1 MRILIGRNLL
11 NLYAKVR
18 YNIPKKLLLNAYEN
32 ASYRI
37 NMAEKYSNDVKKIP
51 DLTHTASLDK
61 ANSNTIMSVAEK
73 GLFDQLDLP
82 FTPITYNF
90 FEYSQSDLFIHK
102 DNSSHSRLGIVLR
115 GWGDLIFYD
124 DDKKEIAR
132 TDMQD
137 WTIFTTK
144 TYHSVEHSQ
153 DRFSFVIGFKE
164 DYETLYNAFSE
175 QGLVL

>member
-1 MRILIGRNLL
+1 M
-11 NLYAKVR
+11 NLYARVR
-18 YNIPKKLLLNAYEN
+18 YGIPKKFLLDAYN
-32 ASYRI
+32 SADYRI
-37 NMAEKYSNDVKKIP
+37 DMAEKYSNDIKKIP

-61 ANSNTIMSVAEK
+61 ANSNTILSVAENH
-73 GLFDQLDLP
+73 LFKDLDLP

-90 FEYSQSDLFIHK
+90 FEYNNSDLFIHK

-115 GWGDLIFYD
+115 GQGDLIFYD
-124 DDKKEIAR
+124 DDKKEIDR

-144 TYHSVEHSQ
+144 IYHSVEHSQ

-164 DYETLYNAFSE
+164 DYKTLYNAFLE